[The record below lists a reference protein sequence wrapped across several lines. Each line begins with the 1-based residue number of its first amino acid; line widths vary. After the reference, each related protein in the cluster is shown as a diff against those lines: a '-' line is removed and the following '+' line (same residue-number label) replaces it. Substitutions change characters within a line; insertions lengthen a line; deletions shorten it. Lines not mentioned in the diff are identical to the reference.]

1 MSTYGLQGVLPWAQ
15 ARQVAGASAHPL
27 PAAMARLDEAV
38 GSLLAHDLVTVM
50 DDPPV
55 DSARVDGFAVCGEGP
70 WQVDDLDALTPGR
83 AAPVRRR
90 MPLPRH
96 ADAVLERDA
105 AHVEEHPDGRVTLIA
120 RDPLNGVPDESVRP
134 ALGDG
139 VLRAAGISAAGHVLV
154 NADSPVTPAVVSL
167 AASRGLDG
175 IEIMRTPVV
184 GTLVLGSSL
193 LPHGLPRDGR
203 VRDALGAAVPA
214 FVGALGARG
223 NPAVRAPDALD
234 LLTAEIDDADVD
246 VLVTTGSTALGP
258 DNHLRGVLRDLN
270 ARWLVDGVSVT
281 PGSQMLLARL
291 VDGRFLVGLPG
302 EPTAALAGLITLV
315 SPLVRALR
323 GDPPVE
329 RRRSAVLMDDTV
341 PADYADDTA
350 LVPVRLETSPAGTS
364 ARPMPMTGPD
374 GQVGWARADAVAI
387 VPPGAGYRG
396 DVVELVDVYGRDL
409 PALP

>member
-1 MSTYGLQGVLPWAQ
+1 
-15 ARQVAGASAHPL
+15 
-27 PAAMARLDEAV
+27 
-38 GSLLAHDLVTVM
+38 
-50 DDPPV
+50 
-55 DSARVDGFAVCGEGP
+55 
-70 WQVDDLDALTPGR
+70 
-83 AAPVRRR
+83 
-90 MPLPRH
+90 
-96 ADAVLERDA
+96 
-105 AHVEEHPDGRVTLIA
+105 
-120 RDPLNGVPDESVRP
+120 
-134 ALGDG
+134 
-139 VLRAAGISAAGHVLV
+139 
-154 NADSPVTPAVVSL
+154 
-167 AASRGLDG
+167 
-175 IEIMRTPVV
+175 
-184 GTLVLGSSL
+184 
-193 LPHGLPRDGR
+193 

-246 VLVTTGSTALGP
+246 VLVTTGSTAPGP

-396 DVVELVDVYGRDL
+396 DVVELVDVYGREV
-409 PALP
+409 AG